1 MKINN
6 VTIYSHNNNY
16 KQKAN
21 ISKQQS
27 FKGYSHLL
35 DEILKANDLTGPARE
50 KALTKLGELYHKT
63 FPHYSIYECNYL
75 LSNYRREAS
84 EKGQKI
90 ITAAIEKVK
99 MYRKGLVDRATSITE
114 KINTDAQNLIESKN
128 RISNLFIS
136 LIKTEQDISKTG
148 NGVIPNGILIH
159 GNSEKN
165 NLELLEHAKKANI
178 NFKEIIFDQKAPL
191 KSMYELFEE
200 AEKTKA
206 NYNILNRR
214 TLVHY
219 KNIDELFAAERTREN
234 KDLMNVLKQ
243 FTEQCS
249 DNNKTTV
256 ITTTTKKLENLDAPS
271 IGDHRFDLKVRYN
284 KLTTEAD
291 ELQLKADKAEIK
303 RLDKMAEIGTYSEK
317 AEEQAFDNWLKEWE
331 QIGR

>member
-1 MKINN
+1 
-6 VTIYSHNNNY
+6 
-16 KQKAN
+16 
-21 ISKQQS
+21 
-27 FKGYSHLL
+27 
-35 DEILKANDLTGPARE
+35 
-50 KALTKLGELYHKT
+50 
-63 FPHYSIYECNYL
+63 
-75 LSNYRREAS
+75 
-84 EKGQKI
+84 
-90 ITAAIEKVK
+90 
-99 MYRKGLVDRATSITE
+99 
-114 KINTDAQNLIESKN
+114 
-128 RISNLFIS
+128 
-136 LIKTEQDISKTG
+136 
-148 NGVIPNGILIH
+148 
-159 GNSEKN
+159 
-165 NLELLEHAKKANI
+165 
-178 NFKEIIFDQKAPL
+178 
-191 KSMYELFEE
+191 MYELFEE

-271 IGDHRFDLKVRYN
+271 IGSHRFDLKVRYN